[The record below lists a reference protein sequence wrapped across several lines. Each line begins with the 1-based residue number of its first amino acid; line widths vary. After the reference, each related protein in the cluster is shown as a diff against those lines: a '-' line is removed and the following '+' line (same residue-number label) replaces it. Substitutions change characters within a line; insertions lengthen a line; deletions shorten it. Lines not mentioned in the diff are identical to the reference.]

1 MTRKRKRLEE
11 ELKKLIEK
19 QEEVA
24 ARIRETQDQI
34 TEETNTEIHE
44 MVHKANITP
53 EQLAE
58 ILAAFKGGANPGNM
72 SYTMADE
79 EEKLWIDAIF
89 LAHLGDSLVAKA
101 HGYAKV

>member
-1 MTRKRKRLEE
+1 MTRKRKRLKE

-58 ILAAFKGGANPGNM
+58 ILTAFKGGANPGNM
-72 SYTMADE
+72 S
-79 EEKLWIDAIF
+79 
-89 LAHLGDSLVAKA
+89 
-101 HGYAKV
+101 

>member
-34 TEETNTEIHE
+34 TE
-44 MVHKANITP
+44 
-53 EQLAE
+53 
-58 ILAAFKGGANPGNM
+58 
-72 SYTMADE
+72 
-79 EEKLWIDAIF
+79 
-89 LAHLGDSLVAKA
+89 
-101 HGYAKV
+101 

>member
-1 MTRKRKRLEE
+1 
-11 ELKKLIEK
+11 
-19 QEEVA
+19 
-24 ARIRETQDQI
+24 
-34 TEETNTEIHE
+34 

-79 EEKLWIDAIF
+79 EEKD
-89 LAHLGDSLVAKA
+89 HEN
-101 HGYAKV
+101 

>member
-58 ILAAFKGGANPGNM
+58 ILAAFKGSANPGNM

-79 EEKLWIDAIF
+79 EANDHEN
-89 LAHLGDSLVAKA
+89 
-101 HGYAKV
+101 

>member
-53 EQLAE
+53 EQLAD
-58 ILAAFKGGANPGNM
+58 ILAAFRDGANPGNM
-72 SYTMADE
+72 SKPMAE
-79 EEKLWIDAIF
+79 EEDRD
-89 LAHLGDSLVAKA
+89 HEN
-101 HGYAKV
+101 